1 MNKIKKLEERL
12 EKVEKRLAYY
22 DFKDKNPKG
31 WELKI
36 LHNYDSFAFVEWSP
50 FFSFVK
56 NNEIITSK
64 LSHAIMPLFGDV
76 IGFDTIV
83 EEDETFFK
91 IDLGKQYNVYHFVHK
106 DNGQVNEIP
115 KKYLD
120 EKVDKKG
127 KK

>member
-1 MNKIKKLEERL
+1 MNKIKQLEERL
-12 EKVEKRLAYY
+12 EKVEKRLAFY
-22 DFKDKNPKG
+22 DFKANNPKG

-36 LHNYDSFAFVEWSP
+36 LHNHHSFAFVEWTP
-50 FFSFVK
+50 FFSFIK
-56 NNEIITSK
+56 NNEIITSE
-64 LSHAIMPLFGDV
+64 LSHNITPLFGDV
-76 IGFDTIV
+76 IGFDTSV

-91 IDLGKQYNVYHFVHK
+91 IDLGKQYNVYYFVHK